1 MGLVFS
7 WGFFFALGSTEDYE
21 NLCCEPITFLQS
33 ITFALV
39 TLFFLDDFRVH
50 RVLGQE

>member
-21 NLCCEPITFLQS
+21 NLSREPITFLQS

-39 TLFFLDDFRVH
+39 TLFFLYDFRVH